1 MYFRIEDLFG
11 FGPKEFGG
19 SNSLQK
25 QIRIKCQFQFLER
38 IRIKEPTTSFG
49 SLGGKKDEKIKRAT
63 SFG

>member
-25 QIRIKCQFQFLER
+25 QIRIKELPVPVLGKNQNQRTHHQFRF
-38 IRIKEPTTSFG
+38 F
-49 SLGGKKDEKIKRAT
+49 GGKKR
-63 SFG
+63 